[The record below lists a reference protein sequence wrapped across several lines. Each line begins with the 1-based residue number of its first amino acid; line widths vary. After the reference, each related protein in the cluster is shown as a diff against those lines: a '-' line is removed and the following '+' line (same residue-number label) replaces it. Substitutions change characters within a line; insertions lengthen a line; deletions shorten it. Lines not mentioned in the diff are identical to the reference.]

1 MIGDSVIL
9 AKDCNHNPLTGAI
22 LKINHA
28 INICGWGTTVQNGK
42 NVDYWIIQNSWG
54 SSWGNKGFGKVERQA
69 NGFGGC
75 LVQQLIMSP
84 NNCEALR

>member
-1 MIGDSVIL
+1 MISKGVLAGAINADSVLFQMIGDSVIL

-28 INICGWGTTVQNGK
+28 INICGWGKTVQNGK

-54 SSWGNKGFGKVERQA
+54 SSWGNKGFGKVER
-69 NGFGGC
+69 
-75 LVQQLIMSP
+75 
-84 NNCEALR
+84 